1 MGKIF
6 VIIFLS
12 LISLVALA
20 QQEKAV
26 AVGMYLGAVDL
37 FEKAKASECGYLFRD
52 DDISLTAAVEEIKQ
66 SLSIDLQNELDMFLK
81 SDKFRK
87 EQEENSE
94 ILAITIKLARGE
106 TDKEKAC
113 KVLSRGLIRPLMEI
127 ATERWNAEK

>member
-6 VIIFLS
+6 AIIVLS

-87 EQEENSE
+87 KQEETSE
-94 ILAITIKLARGE
+94 MLATAIKVARNQ
-106 TDKEKAC
+106 TDKDTAC
-113 KVLSRGLIRPLMEI
+113 KVVSRGLIRPLMEI
-127 ATERWNAEK
+127 ATERWNAAK